1 MGMERGML
9 MLNLTMVMAVTTVTL
24 GTMVVTMV
32 ITWANGLLMLMLI
45 LTMLMV
51 VTTVT
56 LTIEVTMV
64 IIWASVLPM
73 LRLNHGIMV
82 MGMDILT
89 VMAAT
94 TGAKLTDQN
103 VNINI

>member
-1 MGMERGML
+1 
-9 MLNLTMVMAVTTVTL
+9 MV
-24 GTMVVTMV
+24 
-32 ITWANGLLMLMLI
+32 
-45 LTMLMV
+45 
-51 VTTVT
+51 
-56 LTIEVTMV
+56 VTMV
-64 IIWASVLPM
+64 IIWANGLPM

-103 VNINI
+103 QNINI